1 MNVPSICPVC
11 GGSTKPGNTTFVAD
25 IGTGVVVVR
34 NVKATVCSQCGED
47 WIDPETA
54 EQIEQIVEQA
64 RARKDEVEV
73 VKL

>member
-1 MNVPSICPVC
+1 MR
-11 GGSTKPGNTTFVAD
+11 PGTTTFVAD

-47 WIDPETA
+47 WLDPETA
-54 EQIEQIVEQA
+54 DQVERIVEQA

-73 VKL
+73 VKM